1 MVLVAAAGLLS
12 LRTTDAFLVSGPGA
26 GAGAASAGLRRGAGE
41 APSTQRAAA
50 VRRARASGENGAAVR
65 GLSATGTATEDG
77 QGAVGSSVETQK
89 EVANNDMRPF
99 VVVPKRDP
107 RVWFDAIKDG
117 AVPRPEAL
125 VELSK

>member
-12 LRTTDAFLVSGPGA
+12 LRPSDAFLVSRPG
-26 GAGAASAGLRRGAGE
+26 GGAAAAAGLRRGAAE
-41 APSTQRAAA
+41 APSTQRTAA
-50 VRRARASGENGAAVR
+50 VRRARASGENGAAVP
-65 GLSATGTATEDG
+65 GLSATGMATEDG
-77 QGAVGSSVETQK
+77 QGAVESLLETQK
-89 EVANNDMRPF
+89 EVSNNDMKPF